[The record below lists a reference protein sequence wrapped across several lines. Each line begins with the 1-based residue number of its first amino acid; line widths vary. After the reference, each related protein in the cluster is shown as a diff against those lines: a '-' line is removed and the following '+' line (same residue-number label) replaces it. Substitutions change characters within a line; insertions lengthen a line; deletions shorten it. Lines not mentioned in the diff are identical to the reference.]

1 MYTKARFTRLGSF
14 EEATHGWFW
23 GSYRDIFG
31 ALTLGSKAA
40 AASLAGVSVEAH
52 GSFPPRLKVGAS
64 SEAPT
69 FSIALPTNVCRVL
82 ATHSAL
88 FYASGVCYDINCFCS
103 YAGITGAA
111 GGGQFV

>member
-1 MYTKARFTRLGSF
+1 MAGSG
-14 EEATHGWFW
+14 EATE
-23 GSYRDIFG
+23 IFSG
-31 ALTLGSKAA
+31 RSVDLTLGSKAA

-69 FSIALPTNVCRVL
+69 FSIALPTNVCRVR
-82 ATHSAL
+82 AIHSPP
-88 FYASGVCYDINCFCS
+88 FHASGACYDINCFCS

>member
-1 MYTKARFTRLGSF
+1 MVPSRKLLTAGSG
-14 EEATHGWFW
+14 EATE
-23 GSYRDIFG
+23 IFSG
-31 ALTLGSKAA
+31 RSVDLTLGSKAA
-40 AASLAGVSVEAH
+40 AASLAGVSVEDH

-64 SEAPT
+64 AEAPT

-82 ATHSAL
+82 AIRSAL